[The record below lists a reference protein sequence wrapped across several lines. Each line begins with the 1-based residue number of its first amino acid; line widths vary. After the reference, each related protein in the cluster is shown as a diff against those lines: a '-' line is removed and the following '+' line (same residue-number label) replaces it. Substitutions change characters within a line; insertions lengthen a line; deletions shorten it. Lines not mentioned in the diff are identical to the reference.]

1 VQEKQSAKVKCPD
14 LRGRRVCLDRRN
26 LVMIVSGNRDVLIVD
41 AKPELI
47 NIEASKT
54 ALLVIDMQND
64 FGSPGGMFDRA
75 GLDISMIQ
83 ATVQP
88 TSKVLAAARSTGI
101 PIVYLKMGFRPDL
114 SDLGTVDSPNRTR
127 HLHFGVGQKVFAPDG
142 TEGRILIR
150 DTWNTDIVS
159 ELKPTTEDR
168 IVYKHRFSGF
178 FETELDAVLKRLGI
192 KYLVITGCTTSV
204 CVESTVRDAM
214 FRDYSCVLLED
225 CMGEPIG
232 NGLPRSNH
240 EASLL
245 TMQILFGW
253 VSSSDE
259 FVKALSFT
267 PISTA
272 AEQALTK

>member
-1 VQEKQSAKVKCPD
+1 MAPLKNDPAV
-14 LRGRRVCLDRRN
+14 
-26 LVMIVSGNRDVLIVD
+26 ID
-41 AKPELI
+41 AKPEPI
-47 NIEASKT
+47 TIQVPQT
-54 ALLVIDMQND
+54 AVIVVDMQND
-64 FGSPGGMFDRA
+64 FGAKGGMFDRA

-83 ATVQP
+83 RAVLP
-88 TSKVLAAARSTGI
+88 ISNVLASARQHGVK
-101 PIVYLKMGFRPDL
+101 IVYLKMGFRPDL
-114 SDLGTVDSPNRTR
+114 SDLGIVDSPNRTR
-127 HLHFGVGQKVFAPDG
+127 HLRFGVGQRISAPDS

-159 ELKPTTEDR
+159 ELKPKTEDR

-178 FETELDAVLKRLGI
+178 FETELDDVLRRLGI
-192 KYLVITGCTTSV
+192 KYLVVTGCTTSV

-245 TMQILFGW
+245 TMQTLFGW
-253 VSSSDE
+253 VSSSGE
-259 FVKALSFT
+259 FVKALKSA
-267 PISTA
+267 PTA
-272 AEQALTK
+272 VAGEQIVAQ